1 MPIALAPITPSAPAP
16 VYCAECGCEVYPA
29 AWLCAN
35 CGKNLHEPDAM
46 TTVPPAGAVI
56 SQDSEQRLSL
66 VERVFPILLLAAL
79 VVIADAVQWHRH
91 HPGTNGH
98 ISALVVVVQ
107 VVALVFS
114 LWIDQFFGF
123 YRLWRR

>member
-1 MPIALAPITPSAPAP
+1 
-16 VYCAECGCEVYPA
+16 
-29 AWLCAN
+29 
-35 CGKNLHEPDAM
+35 M
-46 TTVPPAGAVI
+46 T
-56 SQDSEQRLSL
+56 SQDSEERLSL

-79 VVIADAVQWHRH
+79 VVVADAAQWHRH
-91 HPGTNGH
+91 HLGTNGH
-98 ISALVVVVQ
+98 ISALLVVIQ